1 MFHIIEQEM
10 SQMMNLKTA
19 LNKHMHLRNL
29 APLKQKHYNKHLPA
43 QSVLTVKNSV
53 GEATSVWFLKRA

>member
-1 MFHIIEQEM
+1 MFHITEQEM
-10 SQMMNLKTA
+10 SQMMNLKTV

-29 APLKQKHYNKHLPA
+29 ATLKQKHYKKHLPA